1 VPGRARLG
9 GQNVTMAFIASSFT
23 IPFLGLDRP
32 VVDRTGLSG
41 NFNFVIEFTPQV
53 DAPLPAGVNFEPDP
67 AGPTFQE
74 ALKEQAGL
82 KLDAATGPVDVV
94 VFDHAEAP
102 TEN

>member
-1 VPGRARLG
+1 
-9 GQNVTMAFIASSFT
+9 
-23 IPFLGLDRP
+23 
-32 VVDRTGLSG
+32 
-41 NFNFVIEFTPQV
+41 
-53 DAPLPAGVNFEPDP
+53 LPAGVNFEPDL